1 MQKMQKDLLNYLK
14 FYKTMAKLLGNRIYL
29 EMPKKEESK
38 LIVDENTKE
47 SLEKEML
54 KKMNKLKV
62 HSVGTANMDVKVGDV
77 VLVDPAALSK
87 APLIPL
93 SDDEQV
99 LLVSPFDIIQIW

>member
-1 MQKMQKDLLNYLK
+1 
-14 FYKTMAKLLGNRIYL
+14 
-29 EMPKKEESK
+29 
-38 LIVDENTKE
+38 
-47 SLEKEML
+47 ML